1 VTRPRHKPG
10 AIRNCASWQ
19 GRVAVVERGTRHP
32 LAPVGRRERRDDQP
46 DRAQSPFVALV
57 NPVGTQIT
65 WWVLVTP
72 TVGTVTSLQLR
83 TAAGLS
89 GPVVTADSTA
99 RQHRSGHRDDPGRLG
114 PRRPATRLPRRLD
127 RHEQR
132 HRPARARQ
140 IS

>member
-10 AIRNCASWQ
+10 AIQSLRELQ
-19 GRVAVVERGTRHP
+19 GRVAVVERGTRHLLVP
-32 LAPVGRRERRDDQP
+32 TAVANAATINQTA
-46 DRAQSPFVALV
+46 AQSPFVVLV

-89 GPVVTADSTA
+89 GPVAVADSTA
-99 RQHRSGHRDDPGRLG
+99 PSIVQVIVTIQGGWDPGDLQLVYLDAWIDTNS
-114 PRRPATRLPRRLD
+114 ATVLPV
-127 RHEQR
+127 
-132 HRPARARQ
+132 RAT